1 MATNTDPVDIAIGL
15 AAVGV
20 RAGAVAGQTAVDTGR
35 IVGRISLAFPPV
47 AFVASRTASEGRR
60 ARSSAGDVTDE
71 VVRRLA
77 ESGVIERVVTQVAA
91 SLDVERLIA
100 GALEHPATQ
109 KAVEAVLTSPAF
121 EKLLFEILDS
131 QLLLE
136 ATDRVLHSPEM
147 QRAIERIASSP
158 ELRRAMAEQSSG
170 IAKELVGG
178 VRKSSATFDDVA
190 EEKVRGWLRRQ
201 RPQTS

>member
-1 MATNTDPVDIAIGL
+1 MAANTDPIDIALGLTAIGL
-15 AAVGV
+15 RVG
-20 RAGAVAGQTAVDTGR
+20 GTIGR
-35 IVGRISLAFPPV
+35 VSLALPPV
-47 AFVASRTASEGRR
+47 GFVAARTASEGRKAR
-60 ARSSAGDVTDE
+60 AQVGDLADDVA
-71 VVRRLA
+71 RRLA
-77 ESGVIERVVTQVAA
+77 ESGVIERVVT
-91 SLDVERLIA
+91 DTM
-100 GALEHPATQ
+100 EHPA
-109 KAVEAVLTSPAF
+109 ARRLVESVLTSPAF
-121 EKLLFEILDS
+121 ERLLFEILDS

-136 ATDRVLHSPEM
+136 ATDRVLNSPEM

-178 VRKSSATFDDVA
+178 VRKTSATFDDVA